1 MQDLRVLDLFG
12 EVRMRFKTIL
22 TIAVCSLGLTAVPA
36 FSQGSNQA
44 IFQDERQMELDNQA
58 RINGLSDQEAQA
70 RAAAA
75 ANDAK
80 TEPYRLYAEK
90 RIAQL
95 LQLKMHGGSPTRT
108 YANKT
113 GDLHALENWVQADDK
128 SRAAEQARIKALDQ
142 AIANLR
148 ESENMDQKNM
158 SGAIQGMRE
167 SQIAAQSDD
176 DFNKM
181 MRINQFNELQ
191 SEMGAASWGRPPQDG
206 TFNSTGGYGMGGG
219 YGYSMGGGR
228 RW

>member
-1 MQDLRVLDLFG
+1 M
-12 EVRMRFKTIL
+12 MRFQTIL
-22 TIAVCSLGLTAVPA
+22 SVVLCSIGVTMLPA

-58 RINGLSDQEAQA
+58 RINGLSNQEQSAKQSAQA
-70 RAAAA
+70 Y
-75 ANDAK
+75 DAK
-80 TEPYRLYAEK
+80 SEPYRLYAEK

-95 LQLKMHGGSPTRT
+95 IQLKAAGGSPSRS
-108 YANKT
+108 YANQT
-113 GDLHALENWVQADDK
+113 GGLHALENWLQSDTK
-128 SRAAEQARIKALDQ
+128 TRANEQARIKQLNQ
-142 AIANLR
+142 AITNLR
-148 ESENMDQKNM
+148 ESENADQSNM

-167 SQIAAQSDD
+167 GQIAAQSDD

>member
-1 MQDLRVLDLFG
+1 
-12 EVRMRFKTIL
+12 MRFKTIL
-22 TIAVCSLGLTAVPA
+22 TVAVCSLGLSAIPA
-36 FSQGSNQA
+36 YSQGSNQA

-58 RINGLSDQEAQA
+58 KLNGLSSEERQYA
-70 RAAAA
+70 AAAA

-80 TEPYRLYAEK
+80 NEPYRLYAEK
-90 RIAQL
+90 RIAEL
-95 LQLKMHGGSPTRT
+95 IKLKAAGGSPSRS
-108 YANKT
+108 YANRT
-113 GDLHALENWVQADDK
+113 GDLHALENWLQSDSK
-128 SRAAEQARIKALDQ
+128 TRASEQARIKQLNQ

-148 ESENMDQKNM
+148 ESENADASNM
-158 SGAIQGMRE
+158 SSAIQGMRE

-191 SEMGAASWGRPPQDG
+191 SEMGAATWGRPPEDG

-219 YGYSMGGGR
+219 YGYSFGGGR

>member
-1 MQDLRVLDLFG
+1 
-12 EVRMRFKTIL
+12 MRFKTIL
-22 TIAVCSLGLTAVPA
+22 SVVLCSFGVAMLPA

-58 RINGLSDQEAQA
+58 RINGLSNQEKSLQQAAQA
-70 RAAAA
+70 S
-75 ANDAK
+75 DAK
-80 TEPYRLYAEK
+80 NEPYRLYAEK
-90 RIAQL
+90 RIAEL
-95 LQLKMHGGSPTRT
+95 IKLKAAGGSPSRS
-108 YANKT
+108 YANRT
-113 GDLHALENWVQADDK
+113 GDLHALENWLQSDTK
-128 SRAAEQARIKALDQ
+128 TRQNEQARVKQLNQ

-148 ESENMDQKNM
+148 ESEHADSSNM

-191 SEMGAASWGRPPQDG
+191 SEMGAASWGRPPEDG